1 MLTGFLA
8 LLLTL
13 ILVIGLHEAG
23 HALTARLFKVNIQ
36 RIAIG
41 FGRPLLKRQDK
52 HGIEWVWGLWP
63 LGGYVRLLNSRIQ
76 PVREDELPFCFDKK
90 PVWQRLIILLAG
102 AVANLFVTW
111 VALTL
116 MLMVGYKQYDAAI
129 EKVTPQSLAA
139 SAGFKAG
146 DRILMINGHS
156 AQSLQEAGMRLI
168 ASLGQANIPFV
179 VQNQQNQPQKLQ
191 LDLSRWRFPA
201 VKGSLFSLLGFEM
214 VSPATNQRWVPGT
227 HFFSAAREA
236 LVKMVDLFAFFVVM
250 LKQLLTGMIPFT
262 LLLGPVGFFNV
273 SLNSFVQGFSVFLY
287 FIASL
292 SLTVGFVNLLPVPGL
307 DGGSMVYVLLEK
319 IRGKPISIA
328 MEVLLHRLALIL
340 FMLIFVQ
347 LILNDLARYA
357 H

>member
-23 HALTARLFKVNIQ
+23 HALAARLFKVNIQ

-52 HGIEWVWGLWP
+52 HSIEWVWGLWP

-168 ASLGQANIPFV
+168 ASLGQANIPVV

-236 LVKMVDLFAFFVVM
+236 LVKMADLFAFFVVM

-262 LLLGPVGFFNV
+262 LLLGPVGFLM
-273 SLNSFVQGFSVFLY
+273 SL
-287 FIASL
+287 
-292 SLTVGFVNLLPVPGL
+292 
-307 DGGSMVYVLLEK
+307 
-319 IRGKPISIA
+319 
-328 MEVLLHRLALIL
+328 
-340 FMLIFVQ
+340 
-347 LILNDLARYA
+347 
-357 H
+357 